1 MHFTAIM
8 GLKITEPPPNY
19 DKRTRTND
27 GGPGG
32 RRWRAVIGSARRR
45 RPERRAERPADPR
58 RYVSVSGGS
67 YG

>member
-27 GGPGG
+27 AARAAGGVGG
-32 RRWRAVIGSARRR
+32 AAR
-45 RPERRAERPADPR
+45 
-58 RYVSVSGGS
+58 SVPPTRGAT
-67 YG
+67 

>member
-27 GGPGG
+27 GGPE
-32 RRWRAVIGSARRR
+32 
-45 RPERRAERPADPR
+45 P
-58 RYVSVSGGS
+58 GGS
-67 YG
+67 PCAGREHAEEARGA

>member
-19 DKRTRTND
+19 DKRTRMND
-27 GGPGG
+27 GRAGG
-32 RRWRAVIGSARRR
+32 GG
-45 RPERRAERPADPR
+45 RPERAAGPR
-58 RYVSVSGGS
+58 GCMSVSGES

>member
-27 GGPGG
+27 NGPGG
-32 RRWRAVIGSARRR
+32 LE
-45 RPERRAERPADPR
+45 RPERAAGPR
-58 RYVSVSGGS
+58 GRVSVSGGS